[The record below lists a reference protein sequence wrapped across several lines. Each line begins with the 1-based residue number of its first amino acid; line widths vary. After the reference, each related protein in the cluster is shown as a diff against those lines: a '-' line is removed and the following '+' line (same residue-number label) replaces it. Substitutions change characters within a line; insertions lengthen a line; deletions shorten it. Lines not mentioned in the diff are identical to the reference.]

1 MPSARRDSRSQ
12 RTGAQPMF
20 GTLRP
25 GASSARHRARQQAE
39 ALGAAELLG
48 ALEEQLQAEAD
59 AEDRR
64 PRRGPLGDQLV
75 EPGRAD
81 PLHRPR
87 EGADAGQDQAVGGA
101 HSSGSAQIVAA
112 RADVL
117 ERLLDRAQVPHPV
130 VQDQIRRAAA
140 PRRGRL
146 DAHSLS
152 VPLVE
157 GTPVSSGS
165 IETATRSARAKAL
178 KEASIMWWA
187 LVP

>member
-1 MPSARRDSRSQ
+1 
-12 RTGAQPMF
+12 MF
-20 GTLRP
+20 GTFSP
-25 GASSARHRARQQAE
+25 GASSTRHRAGQQAE
-39 ALGAAELLG
+39 PVGAAELLA

-64 PRRGPLGDQLV
+64 PRRGPLGEQLV
-75 EPGRAD
+75 EAGRAD

-87 EGADAGQDQAVGGA
+87 EGADAGQDQPVGGA
-101 HSSGSAQIVAA
+101 DRLGVGADRGA

-117 ERLLDRAQVPHPV
+117 ERLLDRAQVAHPV
-130 VQDQIRRAAA
+130 VRAIDALPAA
-140 PRRGRL
+140 IRGRSSRS
-146 DAHSLS
+146 AFRAF
-152 VPLVE
+152 PWCE

-178 KEASIMWWA
+178 KAASIMWWA

>member
-1 MPSARRDSRSQ
+1 MLPADRRPADVRDLQ
-12 RTGAQPMF
+12 AGRVEP
-20 GTLRP
+20 
-25 GASSARHRARQQAE
+25 RHRAGQQAE
-39 ALGAAELLG
+39 AGGAAELLA

-59 AEDRR
+59 AEDRS

-101 HSSGSAQIVAA
+101 HRLGVG
-112 RADVL
+112 ADH
-117 ERLLDRAQVPHPV
+117 RP
-130 VQDQIRRAAA
+130 A
-140 PRRGRL
+140 PRRARAPSRPSAGSPSRSQGQDRGAAPSASRPGAADTL
-146 DAHSLS
+146 HSLS
-152 VPLVE
+152 VPFVE

-178 KEASIMWWA
+178 NEPSIMWWA